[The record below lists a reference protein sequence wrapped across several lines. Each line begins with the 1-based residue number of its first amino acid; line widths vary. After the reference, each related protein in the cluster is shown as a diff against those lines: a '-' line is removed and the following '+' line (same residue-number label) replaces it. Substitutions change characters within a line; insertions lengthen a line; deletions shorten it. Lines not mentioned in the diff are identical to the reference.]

1 MRKFLLVTSLF
12 ITAGLVTPGVA
23 PSAAHADSASAVAGK
38 MQVLPDGEAIYRHVC
53 QSCHMPD
60 GKGAV
65 GAGAQFPALAGNPKL
80 KSAEYPA
87 YVVLNGFG
95 GMPWFAGL
103 LNDQQVANVV
113 NYVRTHFGN
122 HYTDALKPEDVSEMR
137 PHLSVEE
144 E

>member
-1 MRKFLLVTSLF
+1 MRHFPLISSLCL
-12 ITAGLVTPGVA
+12 TAGLLAGALAPGA
-23 PSAAHADSASAVAGK
+23 GHADSASAVAGK
-38 MQVLPDGEAIYRHVC
+38 MQPLPDGEAIYRHIC

-80 KSAEYPA
+80 KSAQYPA

-103 LNDQQVANVV
+103 LDDQQVANVV

>member
-1 MRKFLLVTSLF
+1 MRHFPLISSLCL
-12 ITAGLVTPGVA
+12 TAGLLAGGLAPG
-23 PSAAHADSASAVAGK
+23 AAYADSASAVAGK
-38 MQVLPDGEAIYRHVC
+38 MQPLPDGEAIYRHIC

-80 KSAEYPA
+80 KSAQYPA

-103 LNDQQVANVV
+103 LDDQQVANVV

-137 PHLSVEE
+137 PHLSGEE

>member
-1 MRKFLLVTSLF
+1 MRHFPLISSLCL
-12 ITAGLVTPGVA
+12 TAGLLAGALTPG
-23 PSAAHADSASAVAGK
+23 AAHADSASAVAGK
-38 MQVLPDGEAIYRHVC
+38 MQPLPDGEAIYRHIC

-80 KSAEYPA
+80 KSAQYPA

-103 LNDQQVANVV
+103 LDDQQVANVV